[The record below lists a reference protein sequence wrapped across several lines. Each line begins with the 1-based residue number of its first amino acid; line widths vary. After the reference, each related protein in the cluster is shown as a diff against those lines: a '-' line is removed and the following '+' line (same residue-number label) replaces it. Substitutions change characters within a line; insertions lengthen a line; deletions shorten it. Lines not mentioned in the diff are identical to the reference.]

1 MDSLQSSMLGALEH
15 DQRKQQVNDAKMRA
29 VKQHVEYDDFEKLVA
44 GAHLKPVKP
53 KSAELASISKPFDFF
68 VMPAYDATAAAAPS
82 ASPRPPPPPP
92 PSPPPRRPPPRGSR
106 RRARGRSFCARGGGS
121 ARRPPTASSTSA

>member
-82 ASPRPPPPPP
+82 AS
-92 PSPPPRRPPPRGSR
+92 
-106 RRARGRSFCARGGGS
+106 AA
-121 ARRPPTASSTSA
+121 AAAAAAAVA

>member
-82 ASPRPPPPPP
+82 ASACRHRRRVAAAAPAAAARFAP
-92 PSPPPRRPPPRGSR
+92 PSTGQEFLRAWR
-106 RRARGRSFCARGGGS
+106 RRCKT
-121 ARRPPTASSTSA
+121 TADRFGTSA

>member
-44 GAHLKPVKP
+44 ELTAPGGVRAAVPRDQMRKFVAACAARDVCEAVCVLLASCL
-53 KSAELASISKPFDFF
+53 SAE
-68 VMPAYDATAAAAPS
+68 V
-82 ASPRPPPPPP
+82 RP
-92 PSPPPRRPPPRGSR
+92 
-106 RRARGRSFCARGGGS
+106 
-121 ARRPPTASSTSA
+121 